1 VTSESVSARRPLLLL
16 VNPAAGGKPSAGGPL
31 TEELERLEPEA
42 LAEAFRAHGLQVELR
57 ILAADDDVGQLA
69 RSAAEDHDVVV
80 AGGDGTVGPAGYA
93 LIGSSAT
100 LGILAR
106 GSFNNVARGLGI
118 PDRLGPALDVIVRGK
133 VVRVDIGM
141 AERDGIDQEP
151 FLEAGGIGLD
161 AMGFGAVQLA
171 ERRGMWRGVRFLWR
185 ALRRVR
191 VSMELTL
198 DGRQMVTSAPSV
210 VVCNGPYHGA
220 GFAIAPD
227 ADPTD
232 GLLDIAIFARMGR
245 LQALVHYLRVAR
257 GRRVRDPRIRIE
269 RAAEIRVGT
278 RRGVLPVQVDGRSIG
293 ATPIT
298 FTVRHTALRIFR

>member
-1 VTSESVSARRPLLLL
+1 MTSGAPARRPLLLL
-16 VNPAAGGKPSAGGPL
+16 VNPVAGGKPAAGGPL
-31 TEELERLEPEA
+31 TEQADELEPDA
-42 LAEAFRAHGLQVELR
+42 LADALRTHGLDVELR
-57 ILAADDDVGQLA
+57 ILSAADDVGQLA
-69 RSAAEDHDVVV
+69 REAAADHDVVV

-100 LGILAR
+100 LGILAL
-106 GSFNNVARGLGI
+106 GSFNNVARGLGV
-118 PDRLGPALDVIVRGK
+118 PDRLEPALDAIARGD
-133 VVRVDIGM
+133 VVRVDVGM
-141 AERDGIDQEP
+141 AERDGIDPEP

-161 AMGFGAVQLA
+161 ASGFGAVELA
-171 ERRGMWRGVRFLWR
+171 ERRGTWRGLRFLWR

-198 DGRQMVTSAPSV
+198 DGREVVTSAPSV

-232 GLLDIAIFARMGR
+232 GLLDLAVFSRMGR
-245 LQALVHYLRVAR
+245 LQTVIHYLRVAR
-257 GRRVRDPRIRIE
+257 GRRVHDPRIRIE

-293 ATPIT
+293 ATPVS
-298 FTVRHTALRIFR
+298 FTVRQAALRIFR

>member
-1 VTSESVSARRPLLLL
+1 MTPERVARRRPLLLL
-16 VNPAAGGKPSAGGPL
+16 VNPAAGGKPAAGGPL
-31 TEELERLEPEA
+31 TEDAKLLEPEA
-42 LAEAFRAHGLQVELR
+42 LAEELRAHGLEVELR
-57 ILAADDDVGQLA
+57 ILAAADDVGQLA
-69 RSAAEDHDVVV
+69 RSVADDHDVVV

-118 PDRLGPALDVIVRGK
+118 PDRLERALDVIARGD
-133 VVRVDIGM
+133 VELVDVGM
-141 AERDGIDQEP
+141 AERDGIDPEP
-151 FLEAGGIGLD
+151 FLEAGGVGLD
-161 AMGFGAVQLA
+161 AMGFGAVELA
-171 ERRGMWRGVRFLWR
+171 ERRGLWRGIRFLWR

-198 DGRQMVTSAPSV
+198 DGRQVVTSAPSV
-210 VVCNGPYHGA
+210 VVCNGPTYGP

-232 GLLDIAIFARMGR
+232 GLLDVAVFARMGR

-269 RAAEIRVGT
+269 RSAEIRIGT

-293 ATPIT
+293 ATPVS
-298 FTVRHTALRIFR
+298 FSVRHAALRIFR